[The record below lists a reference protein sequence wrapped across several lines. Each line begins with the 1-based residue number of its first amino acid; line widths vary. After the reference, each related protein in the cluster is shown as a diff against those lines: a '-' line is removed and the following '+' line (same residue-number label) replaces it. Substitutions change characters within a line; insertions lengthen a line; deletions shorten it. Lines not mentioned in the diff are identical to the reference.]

1 VGIVSRNERF
11 GYLYGLG
18 AYLIWG
24 FFPLYIKLLRP
35 AGAVEIL
42 AHRVIWSAVF
52 VALLLTAVR
61 RWSSRRR
68 ELPHD
73 YRLHDRDNRL
83 HDRDNRPRD
92 SNRDS
97 RVREVPRDS
106 RLRELVQRPRLVGGI
121 LVAALLIAVNWGT
134 YIYGVNSNRVVE
146 TSLGYFITPLVTVL
160 LGVLALHERL
170 RVPQWVALSIG
181 AVAVGVLTVDYG
193 QPPFIALTLA
203 ASFSSYG
210 LVKKRL
216 GLPAAEGLMV
226 ESGALAGPALGYLV
240 WLTVRGHGTFGQGS
254 AGHTALLVL
263 AGVVTAIPL
272 MLFAGAAN
280 RIPLSSLGILQYA
293 APILQLASGV
303 LVYHEPMPPARLAGF
318 ALVWAALMVFTVDGL
333 RHARGRASTEPA
345 SGDLAAGH
353 PEPPAI
359 ANEPGRPT
367 AGTRA

>member
-1 VGIVSRNERF
+1 VTPTGTDGGGVSRNERF

-61 RWSSRRR
+61 RWSSKRR
-68 ELPHD
+68 ELP
-73 YRLHDRDNRL
+73 RDN
-83 HDRDNRPRD
+83 
-92 SNRDS
+92 
-97 RVREVPRDS
+97 
-106 RLRELVQRPRLVGGI
+106 RLRELVHRPRLVGGI

-170 RVPQWVALSIG
+170 RGPQWVALSVG
-181 AVAVGVLTVDYG
+181 AVAVGILTVDYG
-193 QPPFIALTLA
+193 QPPYIALTLA
-203 ASFSSYG
+203 ASFGSYG

-216 GLPAAEGLMV
+216 GLPAAEGLLV
-226 ESGALAGPALGYLV
+226 ESGALAAPALGYLV
-240 WLTVRGHGTFGQGS
+240 WLTMRGHATFGQGS

-293 APILQLASGV
+293 APVLQLASGV
-303 LVYHEPMPPARLAGF
+303 LIYHEPMPPARLAGF
-318 ALVWAALMVFTVDGL
+318 ALVWAALVVFTVDGL
-333 RHARGRASTEPA
+333 RHARGRARTEPA
-345 SGDLAAGH
+345 PGELAVGH
-353 PEPPAI
+353 PEPPVI
-359 ANEPGRPT
+359 VNESGRPT
-367 AGTRA
+367 ARSRA